1 MSDEDHD
8 YSEIYTPNDEDLKD
22 QKVVQH
28 QQHHHLKT
36 SVTATSLS
44 TVSAATTGGGR
55 VESGDSGLTGNP
67 TKIYLLVFLKHSL
80 YDFIGNNK
88 DHKNANQ

>member
-22 QKVVQH
+22 QKVVQ

-67 TKIYLLVFLKHSL
+67 TKIYLQFSTL
-80 YDFIGNNK
+80 YIVQGGK
-88 DHKNANQ
+88 QKNR

>member
-22 QKVVQH
+22 QKVVH
-28 QQHHHLKT
+28 QQQHHLKT

-67 TKIYLLVFLKHSL
+67 TKIYPLVFLKQSL
-80 YDFIGNNK
+80 HDFIGNNIY
-88 DHKNANQ
+88 HKNANQ